1 MAEAAVNPHNSIPM
15 TTSKITIKKQVWD
28 LALIGTAILLIAF
41 AVNLKFV
48 YEWVFK
54 DSFNIELKSFEFNL
68 FVFTPLAAL
77 ALALTVAVVYRVI
90 VNGTSRTNKLLKF
103 LSLTLSLMLL
113 LFLLVTLI
121 IL

>member
-1 MAEAAVNPHNSIPM
+1 M
-15 TTSKITIKKQVWD
+15 TTTKVTIKRQVWD
-28 LALIGTAILLIAF
+28 LALVGTAILLIAF
-41 AVNLKFV
+41 AINLKFV

-68 FVFTPLAAL
+68 FVFTPMAAL

-90 VNGTSRTNKLLKF
+90 VNGTSRTNKILKF
-103 LSLTLSLMLL
+103 MSLTLALMLL

>member
-1 MAEAAVNPHNSIPM
+1 M
-15 TTSKITIKKQVWD
+15 TTSKVTIKRQVWD
-28 LALIGTAILLIAF
+28 LALVGTAILLIAF
-41 AVNLKFV
+41 AINLKFV

-77 ALALTVAVVYRVI
+77 ALALTVMVVYRVI
-90 VNGTSRTNKLLKF
+90 VNGTSRTNKILKF